1 MDETVLTAG
10 QLTEVG
16 VANLTAL
23 GNVIQWQKLGYDF
36 QFYSTDFECDLVG
49 QKSSSYSCRSHTH
62 PPHFSPMQP
71 VLVLSEG
78 KSILKVSG

>member
-10 QLTEVG
+10 QLTSVG

-36 QFYSTDFECDLVG
+36 QFHTTEFECDLVG
-49 QKSSSYSCRSHTH
+49 
-62 PPHFSPMQP
+62 
-71 VLVLSEG
+71 V
-78 KSILKVSG
+78 